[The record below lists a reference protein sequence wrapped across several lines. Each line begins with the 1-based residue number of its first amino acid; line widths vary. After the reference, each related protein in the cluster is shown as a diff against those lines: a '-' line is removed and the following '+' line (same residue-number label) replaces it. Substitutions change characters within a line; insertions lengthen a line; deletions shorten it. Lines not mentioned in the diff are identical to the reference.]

1 MKLVNWKTQEKEETK
16 QNRNQR
22 FSFTHTQRK
31 PNPDLKV
38 WLKKNTK
45 LANMGLHLV
54 L

>member
-1 MKLVNWKTQEKEETK
+1 VNWKTQEKEETK

-22 FSFTHTQRK
+22 FSFTHK
-31 PNPDLKV
+31 KNPNPDLKV
-38 WLKKNTK
+38 SLKKTK